1 MHSMNRVK
9 ILTGFFLLLLLS
21 SCGKYKEIEVGDI
34 QEFSIKG
41 FVDNSLVLA
50 IRVPVYNP
58 SMYKITL
65 MDLDAR
71 VYINDEY
78 IGKVNSTEPVVL
90 PRKSNDVHDLVVNVR
105 LANFLGSAM
114 KMMNLRKGSNVK
126 LRLEGTFTA
135 KSLGLKK
142 KVEVDETR
150 DVVI

>member
-1 MHSMNRVK
+1 MNRVK
-9 ILTGFFLLLLLS
+9 ILSGFFILLLLS
-21 SCGKYKEIEVGDI
+21 SCGRYKEIDVGDI

-41 FVDNSLVLA
+41 FVENSLVLA

-65 MDLDAR
+65 TDLDAR

-90 PRKSNDVHDLVVNVR
+90 QRKSSDVHDLVVNVR

-114 KMMNLRKGSNVK
+114 KMMNLRKGSTVK

-135 KSLGLKK
+135 KSCGLKK
-142 KVEVDETR
+142 KVPVDETR